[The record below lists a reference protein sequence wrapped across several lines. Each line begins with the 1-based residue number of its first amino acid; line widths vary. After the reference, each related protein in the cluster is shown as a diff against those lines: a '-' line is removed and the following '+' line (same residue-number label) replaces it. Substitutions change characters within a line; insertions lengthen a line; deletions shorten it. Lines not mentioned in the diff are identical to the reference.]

1 MQQGTDPSSA
11 GPVLTTPARS
21 PLAEVL
27 LLAGPTVAQMASYTV
42 MQFIDTWMLAKALGP
57 LAPTAASN
65 AGGLSFAFVG
75 FGVGVLQVVNTLVS
89 QSFGRRDFAECG
101 RYLWQGV
108 WFALGYAAMLL
119 PLMFVM
125 PRWFAAFGHPPE
137 MVAMERVYVHFMIA
151 GAALML
157 TKTAFSQFLL
167 ATNRPTIPLWTS
179 VCGVSVNAMVAY
191 AVVFGKFGV
200 PQLGVTGAALAQTIG
215 IGVELMLLAT
225 FALRPRDR
233 VTFNTGA
240 WRLRRGEFATLL
252 SVGFGSGI
260 QLIAEVLAWSLFMN
274 WVMGALGANAMA
286 ASAFML
292 RYLILSFLPALGISS
307 AVTALVGRYIGM
319 GRPDLAMHRAHL
331 GFKVALVYLLTCGLV
346 YFFGRR
352 ELIEL
357 FTTQDDVV
365 RLGSILLIFAAVYQ
379 VFDGLYIVYY
389 GALRGA
395 GDTFVPAIATAVLC
409 WGIMVGGGYVVA
421 RTLPRFSVAGPWTV
435 ASVYGIIL
443 GVFMYL
449 RFRAGKWQSIRL
461 EEDAGSRGFDITL
474 GSAPAIS
481 AVNASHDQ

>member
-1 MQQGTDPSSA
+1 
-11 GPVLTTPARS
+11 
-21 PLAEVL
+21 
-27 LLAGPTVAQMASYTV
+27 
-42 MQFIDTWMLAKALGP
+42 
-57 LAPTAASN
+57 
-65 AGGLSFAFVG
+65 
-75 FGVGVLQVVNTLVS
+75 
-89 QSFGRRDFAECG
+89 
-101 RYLWQGV
+101 
-108 WFALGYAAMLL
+108 
-119 PLMFVM
+119 
-125 PRWFAAFGHPPE
+125 
-137 MVAMERVYVHFMIA
+137 
-151 GAALML
+151 
-157 TKTAFSQFLL
+157 
-167 ATNRPTIPLWTS
+167 
-179 VCGVSVNAMVAY
+179 
-191 AVVFGKFGV
+191 
-200 PQLGVTGAALAQTIG
+200 
-215 IGVELMLLAT
+215 
-225 FALRPRDR
+225 